1 MNLFGFVS
9 DAYEREARLIPA
21 LFACLPLIIL
31 CGLLAPSLRTDAAW
45 LLAVLAGGG
54 GFAMMRAIIRDRGKS
69 VEPKLWEQWGGMPSL
84 ARLRHRDPVFAP
96 AETVSFHAKAVAKI
110 SGLTAPTPS
119 DEAADPE
126 AADVKYRQMSRW
138 ILSNTRSAK
147 DHPLILKHNIGYGFR
162 RNIYGAKP
170 VILLLDA
177 VLIIAA
183 IAWILF
189 AAGVPRVTFDLHS
202 LDWRH
207 AAALI
212 VPALH
217 MIFVSLVATKAWVKQ
232 AADAFSEQLIGAFH
246 TIE

>member
-21 LFACLPLIIL
+21 LFACLPLIVL
-31 CGLLAPSLRTDAAW
+31 CGLLAPSLRTEAAW
-45 LLAVLAGGG
+45 LLAVFAGGG

-69 VEPKLWEQWGGMPSL
+69 VEPKLWKQWGGMPSL

-110 SGLTAPTPS
+110 SGLTAPTPA

-126 AADVKYRQMSRW
+126 AADEKYRQMSRW
-138 ILSNTRSAK
+138 ILSSTRSAK
-147 DHPLILKHNIGYGFR
+147 DYPLILKHNIGYGFR

-170 VILLLDA
+170 IILWLDA
-177 VLIIAA
+177 VLILAA
-183 IAWILF
+183 FVWIGF
-189 AAGVPRVTFDLHS
+189 VAGGPELSFNIQALN
-202 LDWRH
+202 WKH
-207 AAALI
+207 AIALI

-217 MIFVSLVATKAWVKQ
+217 MIVGSLIVTKAWVKHS
-232 AADAFSEQLIGAFH
+232 ADSFSEQLIGAFH